1 VKCSTEY
8 RVTANPTRG
17 FRFSE
22 LGTSYWVLGTARLTA
37 IIEKRMGFG
46 LSKEEKHIQ
55 VEPLLLEVADVMATS
70 LDLDTTLRRVA
81 EVVRKVIDYEIFAI
95 LLLNEKSQELRIR
108 FQVGYPPEFAE
119 RARIKVGEGVTGQAA
134 QLRRAVL
141 IDDVTLDPRYI
152 SAVPNVRSELA
163 VPLTTKNRVIGVID
177 LEARDPGYFNEEH
190 SRLLTLIASRM
201 AAGIENAQLY
211 TRTTKQ
217 ARILLL
223 LNEIARELTSILN
236 LDELLGRIAELL
248 RRLIDFQMFSILL
261 LDSSGEKLQHRFS
274 LRFNENVHLKQEIPL
289 GHGVVGAAAETKQAI
304 LVPDVSK
311 DPRYI
316 VLNPETR
323 SELAVPLIYKD
334 KAIGVLDLEHTR
346 RGFFTDDHRRTIM
359 TLAAQVAIAIENAR
373 LYEEIAR
380 QERRLER
387 DLALARELQMRLLP
401 QTLPKLAHLDLAAK
415 FTPARAIG
423 GDLYDFIPYS
433 LSRLG
438 IVIGD
443 VSGKGAP
450 AAIYAALVSGILRS
464 HAPIEPGPAEMLSAV
479 NLSLAERR
487 IEAQFVSLIY
497 AVWDD
502 EHRTLLVANS
512 GLPRPIHVHDG
523 KNSAIDATGLPLGL
537 FDDADYDEF
546 RFKMKPG
553 DMFVFFSDG
562 ILDARNRRGELF
574 GRGRVEKI
582 VAECAGRSAACVV
595 DSLFKAAAEHSAGVE
610 TFDDQTVVAIQVKDG
625 TAPSASK
632 RK

>member
-1 VKCSTEY
+1 M
-8 RVTANPTRG
+8 A
-17 FRFSE
+17 
-22 LGTSYWVLGTARLTA
+22 A
-37 IIEKRMGFG
+37 IIGKPMGAA
-46 LSKEEKHIQ
+46 LSKHEKHLQID
-55 VEPLLLEVADVMATS
+55 PLLVEVSDVMATS

-95 LLLNEKSQELRIR
+95 LLLNEKTQELRFR

-119 RARIKVGEGVTGQAA
+119 RARIKVGVGVTGLAA
-134 QLRRAVL
+134 QLRQTIL
-141 IDDVTLDPRYI
+141 INDVTQDPRYV

-177 LEARDPGYFNEEH
+177 LEARDPGYFTEEH
-190 SRLLTLIASRM
+190 SRLLSLIASRM

-211 TRTTKQ
+211 PRTTKQ
-217 ARILLL
+217 ARILVL

-261 LDSSGEKLQHRFS
+261 IDSSGQNLQHRFS
-274 LRFNENVHLKQEIPL
+274 LRFNENVHVKHTIPL
-289 GHGVVGAAAETKQAI
+289 GRGLVGLAAETKQAI
-304 LVPDVSK
+304 VVPDVSK

-316 VLNPETR
+316 EANPETR
-323 SELAVPLIYKD
+323 SELVVPLIYKE
-334 KAIGVLDLEHTR
+334 KVIGVRDPENTR
-346 RGFFTDDHRRTIM
+346 RWFFTDDHKRTTT
-359 TLAAQVAIAIENAR
+359 TLAAQIAIAIENAR
-373 LYEEIAR
+373 LYEQVAR

-401 QTLPKLAHLDLAAK
+401 HARPKLENLDVAAK
-415 FTPARAIG
+415 FIPARTIG

-433 LSRLG
+433 MSRLG

-487 IEAQFVSLIY
+487 IEAQFVSIIY

-512 GLPRPIHVHDG
+512 GLPRPIYVHDG
-523 KNSAIDATGLPLGL
+523 KNTSIDATGLPLGL

-553 DMFVFFSDG
+553 DMFVFFSDRV
-562 ILDARNRRGELF
+562 LDGRNRKGELF
-574 GRGRVEKI
+574 GRGRVERL
-582 VAECAGRSAACVV
+582 VEENANQLAASVV
-595 DSLFKAAAEHSAGVE
+595 DILFKAVAEHSGE
-610 TFDDQTVVAIQVKDG
+610 
-625 TAPSASK
+625 
-632 RK
+632 

>member
-1 VKCSTEY
+1 MGSVLST
-8 RVTANPTRG
+8 TRNH
-17 FRFSE
+17 
-22 LGTSYWVLGTARLTA
+22 L
-37 IIEKRMGFG
+37 
-46 LSKEEKHIQ
+46 Q
-55 VEPLLLEVADVMATS
+55 VEPLLLEVADVLATS

-95 LLLNEKSQELRIR
+95 LLLNEKTQELRFR
-108 FQVGYPPEFAE
+108 FQVGYPADFAE
-119 RARIKVGEGVTGQAA
+119 RARVKLGEGVTGLAA
-134 QLRRAVL
+134 QSKRAVL
-141 IDDVTLDPRYI
+141 VDDVTQDPTYI
-152 SAVPNVRSELA
+152 AAVPNVRSELA
-163 VPLTTKNRVIGVID
+163 VPLITKNRVIGVID
-177 LEARDPGYFNEEH
+177 LEARNPGYFTEEH
-190 SRLLTLIASRM
+190 SRLLTLVASRI
-201 AAGIENAQLY
+201 AGGIENAQLY
-211 TRTTKQ
+211 TRTTRQ

-223 LNEIARELTSILN
+223 LNEIARELSSILN
-236 LDELLGRIAELL
+236 LDELLSRVAELL
-248 RRLIDFQMFSILL
+248 RQLIDYQMFSILL

-274 LRFNENVHLKQEIPL
+274 LRFQENIHLKNEVPL
-289 GHGVVGAAAETKQAI
+289 GRGLVGHAAQSKEAI
-304 LVPDVSK
+304 LVPDVCK

-316 VLNPETR
+316 EGNPETR

-334 KAIGVLDLEHTR
+334 KVIGVLDLEHTR
-346 RGFFTDDHRRTIM
+346 RGFFTDDHRRTMM

-401 QTLPKLAHLDLAAK
+401 QTLPKLAHLELAAK
-415 FTPARAIG
+415 FVPARAIG

-464 HAPIEPGPAEMLSAV
+464 HAPIEPSPSEMLRAV

-512 GLPRPIHVHDG
+512 GLPRPIHVHAG
-523 KNSAIDATGLPLGL
+523 KNHVIEATGLPLGL
-537 FDDADYDEF
+537 FDDASYDEF

-562 ILDARNRRGELF
+562 ILDARDRRGQLF
-574 GRGRVEKI
+574 GRGRVEQLI
-582 VAECAGRSAACVV
+582 AECADKSADCVV
-595 DSLFKAAAEHSAGVE
+595 NTLFKAVAEHSAGVE
-610 TFDDQTVVAIQVKDG
+610 SFDDQTVVAIKVKESP
-625 TAPSASK
+625 APDSSK

>member
-1 VKCSTEY
+1 M
-8 RVTANPTRG
+8 
-17 FRFSE
+17 
-22 LGTSYWVLGTARLTA
+22 GTVLG
-37 IIEKRMGFG
+37 KH
-46 LSKEEKHIQ
+46 EKHLH

-95 LLLNEKSQELRIR
+95 LLLNEKTQELRFR
-108 FQVGYPPEFAE
+108 FQVGYPREFAE
-119 RARIKVGEGVTGQAA
+119 RSRIKVGEGVTGQAV
-134 QLRRAVL
+134 QLGQAIL
-141 IDDVTLDPRYI
+141 IDDVTQDPRYI
-152 SAVPNVRSELA
+152 AAIPNVCSELA

-177 LEARDPGYFNEEH
+177 LEARHPGYFNEEH
-190 SRLLTLIASRM
+190 RRLLTLIASRM

-211 TRTTKQ
+211 TRTTRQ

-248 RRLIDFQMFSILL
+248 RRLIDYQMFSILL
-261 LDSSGEKLQHRFS
+261 LDPSGEKLQHRFS
-274 LRFNENVHLKQEIPL
+274 LRFNENVHTKKEIPL
-289 GHGVVGAAAETKQAI
+289 GLGLVGHAAQSRQAI

-316 VLNPETR
+316 EGNPETR

-334 KAIGVLDLEHTR
+334 KVIGVLDLEHTR
-346 RGFFTDDHRRTIM
+346 RGFFTEDHRRTMM
-359 TLAAQVAIAIENAR
+359 TLAAQVAIALENAR

-401 QTLPKLAHLDLAAK
+401 QALPRMEHLELAAK

-438 IVIGD
+438 IVVGD

-479 NLSLAERR
+479 NMSLAERR
-487 IEAQFVSLIY
+487 IEAQFVSLIF

-502 EHRTLLVANS
+502 ERRTLLVANS
-512 GLPRPIHVHDG
+512 GLPRPIYVRAG
-523 KNSAIDATGLPLGL
+523 KNEVIEATGLPLGL
-537 FDDADYDEF
+537 FDDANYDEL
-546 RFKMKPG
+546 RFKTKPG

-562 ILDARNRRGELF
+562 ILDARNRDGHLF
-574 GRGRVEKI
+574 GRGRVEALIAKCSGKS
-582 VAECAGRSAACVV
+582 VGCVV
-595 DSLFKAAAEHSAGVE
+595 DLIFKAVAEHSAGVE
-610 TFDDQTVVAIQVKDG
+610 AFDDQTVVAIKVKDG
-625 TAPSASK
+625 HASGK

>member
-1 VKCSTEY
+1 MGSVLN
-8 RVTANPTRG
+8 NPA
-17 FRFSE
+17 SD
-22 LGTSYWVLGTARLTA
+22 LP
-37 IIEKRMGFG
+37 I
-46 LSKEEKHIQ
+46 
-55 VEPLLLEVADVMATS
+55 EPLLLEVADVLATS
-70 LDLDTTLRRVA
+70 LDLDTTLSRIA

-95 LLLNEKSQELRIR
+95 LLLNEKTQELRFR
-108 FQVGYPPEFAE
+108 FQVGYPDEFAE
-119 RARIKVGEGVTGQAA
+119 RARVKLGEGVTGLAA
-134 QLRRAVL
+134 QSKEAVL
-141 IDDVTLDPRYI
+141 VDDVTKDPTYI
-152 SAVPNVRSELA
+152 AAIPNVRSELA
-163 VPLTTKNRVIGVID
+163 IPLIAKNRVIGVID
-177 LEARDPGYFNEEH
+177 LEANDPGYFTEEH
-190 SRLLTLIASRM
+190 KRLLTLVASRIAS
-201 AAGIENAQLY
+201 GIENAQLY
-211 TRTTKQ
+211 TRTKRQ
-217 ARILLL
+217 ARILVL
-223 LNEIARELTSILN
+223 LNEIARELSSILN
-236 LDELLGRIAELL
+236 VDELLSRVAELL
-248 RRLIDFQMFSILL
+248 RKLIDYQMFSILL

-274 LRFNENVHLKQEIPL
+274 LRFHESIHLKHEVPL
-289 GHGVVGAAAETKQAI
+289 GHGIVGYAAESKQAV
-304 LVPDVSK
+304 LVPDVHK
-311 DPRYI
+311 DARYI
-316 VLNPETR
+316 EANPETR

-334 KAIGVLDLEHTR
+334 KVIGVLDLEHTR
-346 RGFFTDDHRRTIM
+346 RGFFTEEHQRTMI

-401 QTLPKLAHLDLAAK
+401 QTLPKMANLELAAK
-415 FTPARAIG
+415 FVPARAIG

-464 HAPIEPGPAEMLSAV
+464 HAPIEPGPSEMLKAV
-479 NLSLAERR
+479 NMSLAERR
-487 IEAQFVSLIY
+487 IEAQFVSIIY

-512 GLPRPIHVHDG
+512 GLPRPIHVHAG
-523 KNSAIDATGLPLGL
+523 KNHVIEATGLPLGL

-574 GRGRVEKI
+574 GRGRVEKL
-582 VAECAGRSAACVV
+582 VLECAAQSADCVV
-595 DSLFKAAAEHSAGVE
+595 ETLFKAAAEHSAGAE
-610 TFDDQTVVAIQVKDG
+610 TFDDQTVVAIKVKDD
-625 TAPSASK
+625 AASSAAK

>member
-1 VKCSTEY
+1 
-8 RVTANPTRG
+8 
-17 FRFSE
+17 
-22 LGTSYWVLGTARLTA
+22 
-37 IIEKRMGFG
+37 MGSA
-46 LSKEEKHIQ
+46 LSKPVNQ
-55 VEPLLLEVADVMATS
+55 LPVEPLLLEVADVLATS

-95 LLLNEKSQELRIR
+95 LLLNEKTQELRIR

-119 RARIKVGEGVTGQAA
+119 KARVKVGEGVTGQAA
-134 QLRRAVL
+134 QLRQAVL
-141 IDDVTLDPRYI
+141 VDDVTKDPTYI
-152 SAVPNVRSELA
+152 AAIPNVRSELA
-163 VPLTTKNRVIGVID
+163 VPLITKNRVIGVID
-177 LEARDPGYFNEEH
+177 LEARDPDYFNEEH
-190 SRLLTLIASRM
+190 SRLLTLVASRI
-201 AAGIENAQLY
+201 AGGIENAQLY
-211 TRTTKQ
+211 TRTTRQ

-223 LNEIARELTSILN
+223 LNEIARELSSILN
-236 LDELLGRIAELL
+236 LDELLRRVAELL
-248 RRLIDFQMFSILL
+248 RRLIDYQMFSILL

-274 LRFNENVHLKQEIPL
+274 LRFHENIHLKHEVPL
-289 GHGVVGAAAETKQAI
+289 GRGLVGYAAETKQAV
-304 LVPDVSK
+304 LVPDVTK

-316 VLNPETR
+316 EGNPETR

-334 KAIGVLDLEHTR
+334 KVIGVLDLEHTR
-346 RGFFTDDHRRTIM
+346 RGFFTDDHRRTMM

-401 QTLPKLAHLDLAAK
+401 QTLPKLANLELAAK
-415 FTPARAIG
+415 FVPARAIG

-438 IVIGD
+438 IAIGD

-464 HAPIEPGPAEMLSAV
+464 HAPIEPGPAEMLRAV

-502 EHRTLLVANS
+502 EHRTLVVANS
-512 GLPRPIHVHDG
+512 GLPRPIHVHAG
-523 KNSAIDATGLPLGL
+523 RNHVIEATGLPLGL
-537 FDDADYDEF
+537 FDDANYDEF

-553 DMFVFFSDG
+553 DVFVFFSDG

-574 GRGRVEKI
+574 GRGRVEKL
-582 VAECAGRSAACVV
+582 VTECGGRSADCVV
-595 DSLFKAAAEHSAGVE
+595 DILFKAVAEHSAGVE
-610 TFDDQTVVAIQVKDG
+610 TFDDQTVVAIKVKDNP
-625 TAPSASK
+625 ASSSAK

>member
-1 VKCSTEY
+1 MGAVLNT
-8 RVTANPTRG
+8 TANH
-17 FRFSE
+17 
-22 LGTSYWVLGTARLTA
+22 L
-37 IIEKRMGFG
+37 
-46 LSKEEKHIQ
+46 Q
-55 VEPLLLEVADVMATS
+55 VEPLLLEVADVLATS

-95 LLLNEKSQELRIR
+95 LLLNEKTQELRFR
-108 FQVGYPPEFAE
+108 FQVGYPAEFAE
-119 RARIKVGEGVTGQAA
+119 RARVKLGEGVTGQAA
-134 QLRRAVL
+134 QSRQAVL
-141 IDDVTLDPRYI
+141 VDDVTQDPKYI
-152 SAVPNVRSELA
+152 AAIANVRSELA
-163 VPLTTKNRVIGVID
+163 VPLITKNRVIGVID
-177 LEARDPGYFNEEH
+177 LEARNPGYFTEEH
-190 SRLLTLIASRM
+190 SRLLTLVASRI
-201 AAGIENAQLY
+201 AGGIENAQLY
-211 TRTTKQ
+211 TRTTRQ

-223 LNEIARELTSILN
+223 LNEIARELSSILN
-236 LDELLGRIAELL
+236 LDELLNRVAELL
-248 RRLIDFQMFSILL
+248 RRLIDYQMFSILL

-274 LRFNENVHLKQEIPL
+274 LRFRENIHLKHEVPL
-289 GHGVVGAAAETKQAI
+289 GRGLVGYAAQTGQAV

-316 VLNPETR
+316 AGNPETR

-334 KAIGVLDLEHTR
+334 KVIGVLDLEHTR
-346 RGFFTDDHRRTIM
+346 RGFFTDDHRRTMM

-401 QTLPKLAHLDLAAK
+401 QTLPKLANLELAAK
-415 FTPARAIG
+415 FVPARAIG

-464 HAPIEPGPAEMLSAV
+464 HAPIEPGPAEMLRAV

-502 EHRTLLVANS
+502 EHRTLQVANS
-512 GLPRPIHVHDG
+512 GLPRPIHVHNG
-523 KNSAIDATGLPLGL
+523 KNHVIEATGLPLGL
-537 FDDADYDEF
+537 FDDANYDEF

-562 ILDARNRRGELF
+562 ILDARNRKGELF
-574 GRGRVEKI
+574 GRGRVEKL
-582 VAECAGRSAACVV
+582 VLECAGKSADCVV
-595 DSLFKAAAEHSAGVE
+595 NTLFKAAAEHSAGVE
-610 TFDDQTVVAIQVKDG
+610 SFDDQTVVAIKVKDSAG
-625 TAPSASK
+625 SASPK

>member
-1 VKCSTEY
+1 MSSV
-8 RVTANPTRG
+8 
-17 FRFSE
+17 
-22 LGTSYWVLGTARLTA
+22 
-37 IIEKRMGFG
+37 
-46 LSKEEKHIQ
+46 LSKHEKHIQ
-55 VEPLLLEVADVMATS
+55 VDPLLLEVSDVMATS

-95 LLLNEKSQELRIR
+95 LLLNEKTQELRFR

-119 RARIKVGEGVTGQAA
+119 RSRIKVGEGVTGLAV
-134 QLRRAVL
+134 QLRQAIL
-141 IDDVTLDPRYI
+141 IDDVTQDARYI
-152 SAVPNVRSELA
+152 AAVPNVCSELA

-177 LEARDPGYFNEEH
+177 LEARHQNYFTEEH
-190 SRLLTLIASRM
+190 KRLLTLIASRM

-217 ARILLL
+217 ARILML

-236 LDELLGRIAELL
+236 LDELFGRIAELL
-248 RRLIDFQMFSILL
+248 QRLIDFQIFSILL

-274 LRFNENVHLKQEIPL
+274 LRFNENVHVKHEIP
-289 GHGVVGAAAETKQAI
+289 VGRGLVGQAAQTRQAI

-316 VLNPETR
+316 EGNPETR
-323 SELAVPLIYKD
+323 SELTVPLIYKD
-334 KAIGVLDLEHTR
+334 KVIGVLDLEHTR
-346 RGFFTDDHRRTIM
+346 RGFFTDDHRRTM
-359 TLAAQVAIAIENAR
+359 TTLAAQVAIAIENAR

-401 QTLPKLAHLDLAAK
+401 QALPQVEHLELAAK

-464 HAPIEPGPAEMLSAV
+464 HAPIEPSPAEMLSAV

-502 EHRTLLVANS
+502 QHRTLLVANS
-512 GLPRPIHVHDG
+512 GLPRPVLLHDG
-523 KNSAIDATGLPLGL
+523 KNNVIEATGLPLGL
-537 FDDADYDEF
+537 FDDASYDEF

-562 ILDARNRRGELF
+562 ILDARNRQGELF

-582 VAECAGRSAACVV
+582 IEECAGRSADCVV
-595 DSLFKAAAEHSAGVE
+595 DSVFKAVAEHSAGVE
-610 TFDDQTVVAIQVKDG
+610 TFDDQTVVAIKVKDG
-625 TAPSASK
+625 SASSSK